1 VTTVSFLLAVY
12 DTYGRLGGQSAGAS
26 ANGHLEVHAGYA
38 NDAVGWETPRAL
50 FLQSQA
56 LAAASLTFIQVQTL
70 QTPAGYRVL
79 LKDCQLHQQG
89 RCVLYWR
96 T

>member
-1 VTTVSFLLAVY
+1 MAGWEVRALEHLPMGTLKSMLAMPMMLLA
-12 DTYGRLGGQSAGAS
+12 GRPLG
-26 ANGHLEVHAGYA
+26 
-38 NDAVGWETPRAL
+38 AL

-79 LKDCQLHQQG
+79 LKDCQLYQQG